1 MFDLRADSGTGF
13 KKLLKKHAKWCRLSP
28 NAPYSLSS
36 QFIPHLETQRPFHRR
51 VNFEHIMRELSALYT
66 SRLDPDHSVEQQAQT
81 TTPDAVLDNSMT
93 SSVTYWVHNDNQV
106 EVELFL
112 LKHLIL
118 QLPSSSL
125 ASRDIQRAM
134 RTVFLDSSDWS
145 VYEHVVPET
154 KNAGTSG
161 AKVPQIVWEENSKNK
176 DMVIAVPQG
185 GKYSFLPMKRK
196 NVSTFLSKDLK
207 DVDLSSS
214 DWVTSMPAEEW
225 APLAQKVHD
234 HIEEYALLPGMRS
247 RAVVEL
253 MGSHP
258 SVC

>member
-1 MFDLRADSGTGF
+1 
-13 KKLLKKHAKWCRLSP
+13 
-28 NAPYSLSS
+28 
-36 QFIPHLETQRPFHRR
+36 
-51 VNFEHIMRELSALYT
+51 MRELSALYS
-66 SRLDPDHSVEQQAQT
+66 SRLDPDHSLEQQAQN

-134 RTVFLDSSDWS
+134 RTLFLDSSDWS

-185 GKYSFLPMKRK
+185 GKYDFLPMKRK

-207 DVDLSSS
+207 DADLSSS

-234 HIEEYALLPGMRS
+234 HIEEFALLPGMLFRS
-247 RAVVEL
+247 ILETD
-253 MGSHP
+253 G
-258 SVC
+258 